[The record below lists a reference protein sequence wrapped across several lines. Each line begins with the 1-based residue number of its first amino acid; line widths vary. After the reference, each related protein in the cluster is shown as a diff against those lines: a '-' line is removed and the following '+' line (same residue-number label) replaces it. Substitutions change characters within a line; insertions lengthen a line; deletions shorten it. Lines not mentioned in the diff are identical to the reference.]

1 MEIPKKS
8 PAKSAV
14 APLAPFV
21 RPRAVKRARTFLP
34 EFHRRIFVR
43 SDVHPWS
50 AWSKTSNC
58 RRAVPELLSAARPEW
73 FSKGFREPRMSLP
86 STGSFN
92 STIQF
97 SPSANL
103 CFWDGIYSAL
113 PVRNPAWSQSF
124 RFSCCH
130 CDGKSKLACAGGHTE
145 LFHFHG
151 TWLRVRR
158 GVTLAILPM
167 DTSRWSWKDSRICPC
182 NRSSIFIWIL
192 GAMSFSCW
200 FYFFLQKSIG

>member
-34 EFHRRIFVR
+34 EFRRRIFVR

-124 RFSCCH
+124 RFSWCH
-130 CDGKSKLACAGGHTE
+130 CDVFRYAFFLGNQNWHAQEDIPSYSIFTAHDFEFEGVSLWPCCPWTHQDD
-145 LFHFHG
+145 HG
-151 TWLRVRR
+151 RIPVF
-158 GVTLAILPM
+158 VLAI
-167 DTSRWSWKDSRICPC
+167 
-182 NRSSIFIWIL
+182 
-192 GAMSFSCW
+192 G
-200 FYFFLQKSIG
+200 LQYLFES